1 MKVGI
6 VIPAYNAERTIKN
19 VLLQVLK
26 FAAPDNVFVIDDGSS
41 DRTYEIVEKL
51 NVNVIRHQKNLGKG
65 EALKSGFNELINL
78 KFDAVL
84 TMDSDGQHSPEKI
97 PEFINIMENCQ
108 SDLVLG
114 VRSLNF
120 SNMPFDRVLSN
131 KISSFIVSLAC
142 GRAIKDSQCG
152 FRLIRIEKLGDLIL
166 TGKRYELESELI
178 ILAGIKGWNIDFC
191 SIPVIYNG
199 SGSSINR
206 TVDTLRFCKMVVK
219 MVGKR

>member
-1 MKVGI
+1 MKI
-6 VIPAYNAERTIKN
+6 LAAIPCYNEEATIGS
-19 VLLQVLK
+19 VVLK
-26 FAAPDNVFVIDDGSS
+26 AKRHVDEVLVIDDGSI
-41 DRTYEIVEKL
+41 DDTARVAEEAGAV
-51 NVNVIRHQKNLGKG
+51 VIKHKENKGKAFGVKNAFKY
-65 EALKSGFNELINL
+65 ALEND
-78 KFDAVL
+78 FDVVVAI
-84 TMDSDGQHSPEKI
+84 DGDGQHDADEI
-97 PEFINIMENCQ
+97 PN
-108 SDLVLG
+108 LLKPVLEG
-114 VRSLNF
+114 KADMSIGFRFGRLTE
-120 SNMPFDRVLSN
+120 MPLWRKVGKRVLDYATGVGAQ
-131 KISSFIVSLAC
+131 KIT
-142 GRAIKDSQCG
+142 DSQCG